1 MNHKVINLILK
12 PILFCLK
19 SNKKNQKNWRNIFSD
34 QVIISYKEQKSNEI
48 YSFKE
53 KLLSFIV
60 FAIYIFL
67 LPSFKKKIRIQKK
80 IPGNYYPLN

>member
-1 MNHKVINLILK
+1 MNHHIINFILK
-12 PILFCLK
+12 PILFWLK
-19 SNKKNQKNWRNIFSD
+19 CNKENQKNWRNTFPD
-34 QVIISYKEQKSNEI
+34 KMIISYKEQKINEI

-60 FAIYIFL
+60 FAIYLFL
-67 LPSFKKKIRIQKK
+67 LPSFKNKKRIQKK